1 MPIDADTEK
10 FIRVIALKNS
20 VEHNGKAQDDA
31 VIAKFVG
38 SKPELR
44 SQIKSLI
51 PEIKAVVQQ
60 INALSLTNQKSLLE
74 ELAPLGA
81 VAKKQPAEHQQQMLL
96 PPLEGAAHGKVVTRF
111 PPEPN
116 GYPHIGHAKAAII
129 DEEYARMYGGILI
142 LRFDDTNPLKEKLE
156 YYNAISEGLEWLG
169 IKPDITKN
177 TSDDIELL
185 HNYGKKMIELGGAY
199 VCTCSQEIIHDLRSK
214 GLACECRRDS
224 ATALE
229 RGRQFFDG
237 SYKQNEAIVRFK
249 GDMSDQNTA
258 MRDPT
263 LFRIIEGH
271 HHPKLNNRVRVW
283 PTYDFAAPIE
293 DSIDGVTHALR
304 TKEYELRN
312 ALYFAILDKLGL
324 RKPYLIEFSRL
335 EFEGLPVSKRKIMPL
350 IENGIIKSWDDP
362 RLPTLAALKR
372 RGFMPEAIR
381 KFVLSLGLTLAE
393 TKPPFES
400 LEAFN
405 RKIIDPISLRLFFVK
420 NPVEVHVRGGLEME
434 VTLKNH
440 PTDVRLGARKLKV
453 DNRFYITED
462 DAAALKVGDEIR
474 LIELYNIKVTNI
486 AKKNDSSLLITAEVG
501 GDEIRQSMTKIQWI
515 AYNDKVD
522 FKVMIPKELYKGEAK
537 YNTDSLK
544 IAQGFAE
551 SFVSSLRP
559 DTLVQFVRFG
569 FCRIDDNQIAI
580 MTHR

>member
-1 MPIDADTEK
+1 
-10 FIRVIALKNS
+10 
-20 VEHNGKAQDDA
+20 
-31 VIAKFVG
+31 
-38 SKPELR
+38 
-44 SQIKSLI
+44 
-51 PEIKAVVQQ
+51 
-60 INALSLTNQKSLLE
+60 
-74 ELAPLGA
+74 
-81 VAKKQPAEHQQQMLL
+81 
-96 PPLEGAAHGKVVTRF
+96 
-111 PPEPN
+111 
-116 GYPHIGHAKAAII
+116 
-129 DEEYARMYGGILI
+129 
-142 LRFDDTNPLKEKLE
+142 
-156 YYNAISEGLEWLG
+156 
-169 IKPDITKN
+169 
-177 TSDDIELL
+177 L
-185 HNYGKKMIELGGAY
+185 HNYGKKLIELGGAY

-214 GLACECRRDS
+214 GLACECRRDP

-229 RGRQFFDG
+229 RSRRFFDG
-237 SYKQNEAIVRFK
+237 SYEQNEAIVRFK

-324 RKPYLIEFSRL
+324 RKPHLIEFSRL

-350 IENGIIKSWDDP
+350 IENGTIKSWDDP

-440 PTDVRLGARKLKV
+440 PTNVRLGTRKLKV

-486 AKKNDSSLLITAEVG
+486 ANKNDSNLLITAEVG
-501 GDEIRQSMTKIQWI
+501 GDEIRQSMTKVQWI

-537 YNTDSLK
+537 YNTDSLEV
-544 IAQGFAE
+544 AQGFAE

-569 FCRIDDNQIAI
+569 FCRMDDNQVAI

>member
-1 MPIDADTEK
+1 VPIDADTEK

-20 VEHNGKAQDDA
+20 VEHNGKAQSDA

-60 INALSLTNQKSLLE
+60 INALSLANQKSLLE
-74 ELAPLGA
+74 ELAPLRA
-81 VAKKQPAEHQQQMLL
+81 LAKKQAAEHQQLL

-156 YYNAISEGLEWLG
+156 YYNAIAEGLEWLG

-185 HNYGKKMIELGGAY
+185 HNYGKKLIELGGAY
-199 VCTCSQEIIHDLRSK
+199 VCTCTQEIIHDLRSK
-214 GLACECRRDS
+214 GLACECRRDP

-237 SYKQNEAIVRFK
+237 SYEQNEAIVRFK

-263 LFRIIEGH
+263 LFRIIGSHH
-271 HHPKLNNRVRVW
+271 HHPKLNSRVRVW

-350 IENGIIKSWDDP
+350 IENGTIKSWDDP

-420 NPVEVHVRGGLEME
+420 NPVEVHVRGGLGME

-440 PTDVRLGARKLKV
+440 PTDVRLGTRKLKV

-486 AKKNDSSLLITAEVG
+486 ARKNDSRLLITAEVG
-501 GDEIRQSMTKIQWI
+501 DDEIRQSMTKVQWI
-515 AYNDKVD
+515 AHNDKVD

-537 YNTDSLK
+537 YNMDSLE

>member
-1 MPIDADTEK
+1 VPIDADTEK

-20 VEHNGKAQDDA
+20 VEHNGKAQSDA

-60 INALSLTNQKSLLE
+60 INALSLANQKSLLE
-74 ELAPLGA
+74 ELAPLRA
-81 VAKKQPAEHQQQMLL
+81 VAKKQAAEHQQQLL

-185 HNYGKKMIELGGAY
+185 HNYGKKLIELGGAY

-214 GLACECRRDS
+214 GLACECRRDP

-237 SYKQNEAIVRFK
+237 SYEQTEAIVRFK

-324 RKPYLIEFSRL
+324 RKPHLIEFSRL

-350 IENGIIKSWDDP
+350 IENGTIKSWDDP

-372 RGFMPEAIR
+372 RGFTPEAIR

-440 PTDVRLGARKLKV
+440 PTNVRLGTRKLKV

-486 AKKNDSSLLITAEVG
+486 ARKNDSSLLITAEVG
-501 GDEIRQSMTKIQWI
+501 GDEIRQSMMKVQWI

-537 YNTDSLK
+537 YNTDSLE

>member
-60 INALSLTNQKSLLE
+60 INALSLANQKSLLE

-81 VAKKQPAEHQQQMLL
+81 VAKKQAAEHQQQMLL

-185 HNYGKKMIELGGAY
+185 HNYGKKLIELGGAY

-214 GLACECRRDS
+214 GLACECRRDP

-237 SYKQNEAIVRFK
+237 SYEQTEAIVRFK

-350 IENGIIKSWDDP
+350 IENGTIKSWDDP

-501 GDEIRQSMTKIQWI
+501 GDEIRQSMTKVQWI

-569 FCRIDDNQIAI
+569 FCRIDDDQIAI

>member
-1 MPIDADTEK
+1 VPIDADTEK

-20 VEHNGKAQDDA
+20 VEHNGKAQSDA

-60 INALSLTNQKSLLE
+60 INALSLANQKSLLE
-74 ELAPLGA
+74 ELAPLRA
-81 VAKKQPAEHQQQMLL
+81 LAKKQAAEHQQLL

-156 YYNAISEGLEWLG
+156 YYNAIAEGLEWLG

-185 HNYGKKMIELGGAY
+185 HNYGKKLIELGGAY
-199 VCTCSQEIIHDLRSK
+199 ICTCSQEIIHDLRSK
-214 GLACECRRDS
+214 GLACECRRDP

-237 SYKQNEAIVRFK
+237 SYEQNEAIVRFK

-263 LFRIIEGH
+263 LFRIIGSH
-271 HHPKLNNRVRVW
+271 HHPKLNSRVRVW

-350 IENGIIKSWDDP
+350 IENGTIKSWDDP

-434 VTLKNH
+434 VMLKNH
-440 PTDVRLGARKLKV
+440 PTDVRLGTRKLKV
-453 DNRFYITED
+453 GNRFYITED

-486 AKKNDSSLLITAEVG
+486 ARKNDSRLLITAEVG
-501 GDEIRQSMTKIQWI
+501 GDEIRQSMTKVQWI
-515 AYNDKVD
+515 AHNDKVD

-537 YNTDSLK
+537 YNMDSLE

>member
-60 INALSLTNQKSLLE
+60 INALSLANQKSLLE

-81 VAKKQPAEHQQQMLL
+81 VAKKQAAEHQQQMLL

-185 HNYGKKMIELGGAY
+185 HNYGKKLIELGGAY

-214 GLACECRRDS
+214 GLACECRRDP

-237 SYKQNEAIVRFK
+237 SYEQTEAIVRFK

-486 AKKNDSSLLITAEVG
+486 AKKNDSSLLIIAEVG
-501 GDEIRQSMTKIQWI
+501 GDEIRQSMTKVQWI

-569 FCRIDDNQIAI
+569 FCRIDDDQIAI

>member
-20 VEHNGKAQDDA
+20 VEHNGKAQSDA

-60 INALSLTNQKSLLE
+60 INALSLANQKSLLE
-74 ELAPLGA
+74 ELAPLRA
-81 VAKKQPAEHQQQMLL
+81 VAKKQAAEHQQQLL

-185 HNYGKKMIELGGAY
+185 HNYGKKLIELGGAY

-214 GLACECRRDS
+214 GLACECRRDP

-229 RGRQFFDG
+229 RSRRFFDG
-237 SYKQNEAIVRFK
+237 SYEQNEAIVRFK
-249 GDMSDQNTA
+249 GDVSDQNTA

-312 ALYFAILDKLGL
+312 TLYFAILDKLGL
-324 RKPYLIEFSRL
+324 RKPHLIEFSRL

-350 IENGIIKSWDDP
+350 IENGTIKSWDDP

-372 RGFMPEAIR
+372 RGFTPEAIR

-440 PTDVRLGARKLKV
+440 PTNVRLGTRKLKV

-501 GDEIRQSMTKIQWI
+501 GDEIRQSMMKVQWI

-537 YNTDSLK
+537 YNTDSLE